1 MITRISTISMQN
13 NLINQIA
20 NNQNKYYELQNQ
32 ALTGNKINSITDDPT
47 GAAKIIILANGL
59 SKIESYQKNV
69 SAAQGEYEIMD
80 STLATVVDRLQ
91 RLNELANQAANEYNT
106 PENLQAIKSEITSI
120 KDTIVTL
127 SNTQYMDM
135 YIFSGT
141 NTNTN
146 AFTLNDDGTIT
157 YNGTPQTG
165 EYKRQL
171 EVADDTYLTLNAS
184 GDSVFGSYDM
194 ATKTGRGIFQTISE
208 LEAALD
214 VASSADAT
222 TSAEGF
228 AKIRESIN
236 SVHADIEN
244 VTGIRSRY
252 GTYAQ
257 KADMSANSLEENNIL
272 MEGDLSKIK
281 DVDLVEV
288 YSGLISQQYA
298 LQASMQVGAMTLQ
311 QNSLLNYI

>member
-47 GAAKIIILANGL
+47 GAAKIIILNNGL
-59 SKIESYQKNV
+59 SKLESYQKNV

-120 KDTIVTL
+120 KDTIITL

-146 AFTLNDDGTIT
+146 AFTLNDDGTVV

-171 EVADDTYLTLNAS
+171 EVAEDTYLTLNAA
-184 GDSVFGSYDM
+184 GDSVFGSYDV
-194 ATKTGRGIFQTISE
+194 ATKTGSGIFQTISE

-214 VASSADAT
+214 VASSTDAT
-222 TSAEGF
+222 ISSEGF

-236 SVHADIEN
+236 LVHDDIEN

-257 KADMSANSLEENNIL
+257 KADMSENSLAENNIL
-272 MEGDLSKIK
+272 MQDDLSKIQ

>member
-1 MITRISTISMQN
+1 MITRISTVSMQN
-13 NLINQIA
+13 NLINQLA
-20 NNQNKYYELQNQ
+20 NNQNKFYELQNQ
-32 ALTGNKINSITDDPT
+32 ALTGNKLNSIIDNPTD
-47 GAAKIIILANGL
+47 AAKIIILNNGL
-59 SKIESYQKNV
+59 SKLESYQKNV
-69 SAAQGEYEIMD
+69 SAAQSEYEIMD
-80 STLATVVDRLQ
+80 STLANVVDRLQ
-91 RLNELANQAANEYNT
+91 RANELANSASNEYNT
-106 PENLQAIKSEITSI
+106 PENLQAIKNEITSI
-120 KDTIVTL
+120 KDTILSL

-146 AFTLNDDGTIT
+146 AFTLNDDGSVV

-165 EYKRQL
+165 AYQRQL
-171 EVADDTYLTLNAS
+171 EVAEDTFLTLNAA
-184 GDSVFGSYDM
+184 GDALFGSYDA
-194 ATKTGRGIFQTISE
+194 ATQTGDGIFKTLIE

-214 VASSADAT
+214 KAGSTDAT
-222 TSAEGF
+222 ESSEGF
-228 AKIRESIN
+228 TKIRESIN
-236 SVHADIEN
+236 LVQDGIDN

-257 KADMSANSLEENNIL
+257 KADMSENSLTENSIL
-272 MEGDLSKIK
+272 MKDDLSAIQ

-311 QNSLLNYI
+311 QSSLLNYI

>member
-1 MITRISTISMQN
+1 MITRISTISLQN

-32 ALTGNKINSITDDPT
+32 ALTGNKINSITDNPT
-47 GAAKIIILANGL
+47 GAAKIIILNNGL
-59 SKIESYQKNV
+59 SKLESYQKNV
-69 SAAQGEYEIMD
+69 SAAQSEYEIMD

-91 RLNELANQAANEYNT
+91 RANELANSAANEYNT
-106 PENLQAIKSEITSI
+106 PENLQAIKSEISSI
-120 KDTIVTL
+120 KETIISL

-146 AFTLNDDGTIT
+146 AYTLNDDGTIA

-165 EYKRQL
+165 DYKRQL
-171 EVADDTYLTLNAS
+171 EVAEDTYLTLNVA
-184 GDSVFGSYDM
+184 GDSIFGSYDI
-194 ATKTGRGIFQTISE
+194 ATQTGSGIFQTLSE

-214 VASSADAT
+214 SAGSEDAAVSS
-222 TSAEGF
+222 EGF

-236 SVHADIEN
+236 LVQDDISN
-244 VTGIRSRY
+244 VTGVRSRY

-257 KADMSANSLEENNIL
+257 KADMSANSLEENSIL
-272 MEGDLSKIK
+272 MQGDLSEIQ

>member
-1 MITRISTISMQN
+1 MITRISSISMQN
-13 NLINQIA
+13 NMINQIS
-20 NNQNKYYELQNQ
+20 NNQNKYYELQKQ
-32 ALTGNKINSITDDPT
+32 ALTGNKINSITDNPT
-47 GAAKIIILANGL
+47 GAARIIILNNNI
-59 SKIESYQKNV
+59 SKLESYQKNV
-69 SAAQGEYEIMD
+69 SAAQGEYEVMD
-80 STLATVVDRLQ
+80 STLANVVERLQ
-91 RLNELANQAANEYNT
+91 RANELANSASNEYNT
-106 PENLQAIKSEITSI
+106 PENLQAIKSEISSI
-120 KDTIVTL
+120 KSAIVNL
-127 SNTQYMDM
+127 SNATYMDM

-146 AFTLNDDGTIT
+146 AFTANEDGSIE

-165 EYKRQL
+165 DYKRQL
-171 EVADDTYLTLNAS
+171 EVADNTYLTLNAS
-184 GDSVFGSYDM
+184 GDSVFGSYD
-194 ATKTGRGIFQTISE
+194 ADTKTGSGIFKTLSE

-214 VASSADAT
+214 AAGDADAT
-222 TSAEGF
+222 ISSEGF

-236 SVHADIEN
+236 LVQEDIST

-257 KADMSANSLEENNIL
+257 KADMSANSLEENSIL
-272 MEGDLSKIK
+272 MQENLSEIK